1 MEQRLISLVI
11 PCYNEEEA
19 IPIYYKE
26 MNRVISDIMPKN
38 LLFEYIFV
46 DDGSEDGTIE
56 VIKKLTVDDNRVHY
70 ISFSRNFG
78 KESALYAGL
87 VKAKGDYVVTMDVDL
102 QDPPDL
108 LSDMYQ
114 AVASGEYDS
123 AATRRTTRKGEPPIR
138 TFFARLFYRMINKLS
153 KTKIIDGA
161 RDYRIMTRVMT
172 DAVLSLSEYNRF
184 SKGIFGWIG
193 FRTKWFEYENRERS
207 AGNSKWS
214 FWSLFLYSI
223 EGIIGFS
230 TVPLAL
236 SSIIGC
242 VFCIFALVMLLVIF
256 FRALLFGDPVNG
268 WPSLVCIITL
278 LGGIQLLCIGVIGM
292 YLSRTYLEVKNRPIY
307 ITKEEK

>member
-1 MEQRLISLVI
+1 MEERLISLVI

-26 MNRVISDIMPKN
+26 MSRVISDIMPKH

-46 DDGSEDGTIE
+46 DDGSKDGTLEI
-56 VIKKLTVDDNRVHY
+56 IKKLATDDNRVHY

-123 AATRRTTRKGEPPIR
+123 AATRRTTRKGEPPVR
-138 TFFARLFYRMINKLS
+138 TFFARLFYRLINKLS

-161 RDYRIMTRVMT
+161 RDYRIMSRTMT

-214 FWSLFLYSI
+214 FGSLFLYSI

-236 SSIIGC
+236 ASIIGC
-242 VFCIFALVMLLVIF
+242 VFCIFALILLLVIF

-307 ITKEEK
+307 IAKEER